1 MHLSSGAPACQSLR
15 YGQNSGSTVSLLN
28 INEAYGD
35 PCERGACEA
44 NRPKLLRKRRSKAAS
59 QPARRYTA
67 AHFCASD
74 VSTFGRHGTL
84 NWLSVPSSNEMGKA
98 YNQDQRDRVKAL
110 LEAGRDEETIEK
122 ETQVSDRTIR
132 RWKMELERTGRIGKP
147 PESRTGRHRV
157 LNPEVETVS
166 ERVLVSRR
174 LLCAVD

>member
-1 MHLSSGAPACQSLR
+1 
-15 YGQNSGSTVSLLN
+15 
-28 INEAYGD
+28 
-35 PCERGACEA
+35 
-44 NRPKLLRKRRSKAAS
+44 
-59 QPARRYTA
+59 
-67 AHFCASD
+67 
-74 VSTFGRHGTL
+74 
-84 NWLSVPSSNEMGKA
+84 MGKA

-166 ERVLVSRR
+166 ERALSAASMRSGLTACDRR
-174 LLCAVD
+174 PYSNM

>member
-1 MHLSSGAPACQSLR
+1 MLTSA
-15 YGQNSGSTVSLLN
+15 
-28 INEAYGD
+28 
-35 PCERGACEA
+35 
-44 NRPKLLRKRRSKAAS
+44 RP
-59 QPARRYTA
+59 
-67 AHFCASD
+67 
-74 VSTFGRHGTL
+74 VSTFGSHMHGRP
-84 NWLSVPSSNEMGKA
+84 NCISVLTFNEEMGKA

-166 ERVLVSRR
+166 ERLLISQRLV
-174 LLCAVD
+174 CAVD